1 MMSSSI
7 VGACVAL
14 ALAALLVAKATAA
27 FPSQFG
33 IDFYQFWGVPLA
45 KGVSATPSSPYDD
58 PQGYARVLNAMS
70 DASSSRKLHE
80 ANAARRNLEPMGTP
94 FLYAAFAIFPADY
107 DQAQI
112 VFASLLYLAAGAGV
126 FVLARLRGVPRWPAI
141 WIAILVEL
149 TFRPFLLEVKVEN
162 VNSLQLAFIAAL
174 LHVAVK
180 RRYSGN
186 ALIDGLFLGFLA
198 VFVIFKPNTPW
209 IALAFAAHY
218 WFTQGSRRFFAGAGV
233 AAVFTGLALA
243 AGAWFFQD
251 AGVWGEWLQFA
262 RGMDGTGL
270 ALTLAQGNVS
280 LAMLLAERARSY
292 GPFGY
297 GLIIAA
303 AMSLALVVAMS
314 SGGRGAY
321 LLGATMRTVFSDPWF
336 AATIG
341 IVFTFATSPLVWPHY
356 QMLALVPIFWLLW
369 RGGRWDVGSW
379 GALLCYVA
387 LSEPLFELVLAA
399 GNHGVIP
406 ATLTRDLHNL
416 LLFSWVAL
424 VPGVFAYVAAQ
435 HRALQDGGA
444 T

>member
-45 KGVSATPSSPYDD
+45 KEVSATPSSPYDD
-58 PQGYARVLNAMS
+58 PQGYARVLNALS
-70 DASSSRKLHE
+70 DASSSRKFHE

-112 VFASLLYLAAGAGV
+112 VFASLLYLAAAAGI
-126 FVLARLRGVPRWPAI
+126 FVLARLRGIARWPAL
-141 WIAILVEL
+141 WIAVLVEL
-149 TFRPFLLEVKVEN
+149 TFRPFTLDVMVAN
-162 VNSLQLAFIAAL
+162 VNSLQLAFMAAL

-186 ALIDGLFLGFLA
+186 ALVDGLFLGFLA

-209 IALAFAAHY
+209 IALAFAIHY
-218 WFTQGSRRFFAGAGV
+218 WVTQGHRRFFAGVGV
-233 AAVFTGLALA
+233 AAIFSGVAFA
-243 AGAWFFQD
+243 AGAWFFRD
-251 AGVWGEWLQFA
+251 AGVWGEWLRYA
-262 RGMDGTGL
+262 RGMDGSGL
-270 ALTLAQGNVS
+270 PLTLAQGNVS
-280 LAMLLAERARSY
+280 LAMLWAQHSRSY
-292 GPFGY
+292 GPVGY
-297 GLIIAA
+297 GLIIASA
-303 AMSLALVVAMS
+303 LSLALALAMS
-314 SGGRGAY
+314 SGGRGAH
-321 LLGATMRTVFSDPWF
+321 LLGATLRRVFSDPWF
-336 AATIG
+336 AASIG
-341 IVFTFATSPLVWPHY
+341 VVFTFATSPLVWPHY
-356 QMLALVPIFWLLW
+356 HVLALVPIFWLSGLE
-369 RGGRWDVGSW
+369 GRASVGRW
-379 GALLCYVA
+379 GALICYVG
-387 LSEPLFELVLAA
+387 LSEPFFNIPPAA
-399 GNHGVIP
+399 SYYEAIQ
-406 ATLTRDLHNL
+406 AAKF
-416 LLFSWVAL
+416 FSWVAL